1 MAPSKF
7 KILIFGDGGVGKTTL
22 VNRYLTGVYT
32 TGSITIGVDFHIKLL
47 EIEGQEITL
56 RIWDFAGEEK
66 FRFLLPSYAEGSNGG
81 IFMFDVSRY
90 SSIKNIDEWITVFK
104 QSMKNQEIPL
114 IIVGGKKDLENQ
126 RSISNLDA
134 ADIAKRH
141 NFEEYMECS
150 SKTGENVEEIFI
162 KLARSMMQKA
172 GLI

>member
-81 IFMFDVSRY
+81 IFMFDTTRY
-90 SSIKNIDEWITVFK
+90 SSIKNLDEWITVFK

-114 IIVGGKKDLENQ
+114 ILVGGKKDLDNERSVSNQ
-126 RSISNLDA
+126 DA
-134 ADIAKRH
+134 VDIAKSH
-141 NFEEYMECS
+141 NFKDYMECS
-150 SKTGENVEEIFI
+150 SKTGENVEDIFI
-162 KLARSMMQKA
+162 RLARSMMQKA

>member
-114 IIVGGKKDLENQ
+114 IIVGGKKDLENE

-141 NFEEYMECS
+141 DFEEYMECS

>member
-1 MAPSKF
+1 MVASKF

-81 IFMFDVSRY
+81 IFMFDVKRY

-114 IIVGGKKDLENQ
+114 FLVGGKTDLENE
-126 RSISNLDA
+126 RSVSNQDA
-134 ADIAKRH
+134 VDIAKSH
-141 NFEEYMECS
+141 NFEDYVECS
-150 SKTGENVEEIFI
+150 SKTGENIEDIFI

>member
-1 MAPSKF
+1 MPNTPNKF

-47 EIEGQEITL
+47 EIEGKEITL

-81 IFMFDVSRY
+81 IFMFDVTRY
-90 SSIKNIDEWITVFK
+90 SSIKNIDEWLSVFK

-114 IIVGGKKDLENQ
+114 LIVGGKKDLQNERSVSNQ
-126 RSISNLDA
+126 DA

-141 NFEEYMECS
+141 NFKDYIECS

-162 KLARSMMQKA
+162 KLARSMMK
-172 GLI
+172 